1 MNDSV
6 AQLRSRWTPEL
17 TEAAI
22 RFLQGNPTDIEIPT
36 VELDGKTYLDLRGIR
51 IEQTQLDGMLIRN
64 VNLRWS
70 TIRDVGFK
78 GAKLVDCNLSQASF
92 SECYFRRTV
101 FQKCDIVNSKFDSS
115 DFSNARIEAS
125 RLDFATFRSC
135 EIDLASIVFRQDA
148 SPQVLARICR
158 NLKLNAISMGHFADA
173 SALAYLEKTYER
185 HVLYHQAFDAKRE
198 PTGVRLKAIAL
209 WLDAVFLN
217 WLWGYGE
224 KPARL
229 ALAMLVAI
237 FGFGTLQYALNGIAG
252 RGWWE
257 HVYFSGITFV
267 SVGYGDLVPVEPIPR
282 VLAVLEGVTGVTFIG
297 LLIAS
302 ATKKIMHR

>member
-17 TEAAI
+17 TEAAV

-36 VELDGKTYLDLRGIR
+36 MELDGETYLDLRGIR

-78 GAKLVDCNLSQASF
+78 GAKLVDCNLSQAGF
-92 SECYFRRTV
+92 SECYFRKAV
-101 FQKCDIVNSKFDSS
+101 FQKCDMINAKFDSS
-115 DFSNARIEAS
+115 DFSSARIDAS
-125 RLDFATFRSC
+125 RIDFATFRSC
-135 EIDLASIVFRQDA
+135 EIALRDIRFRDDA
-148 SPQVLARICR
+148 NPQVLARVCR
-158 NLKLNAISMGHFADA
+158 NLKLNAISMGRFDDA
-173 SALAYLEKTYER
+173 SDLAYMERTYER
-185 HVLYHQAFDAKRE
+185 QVLYHQAFAGKHERI
-198 PTGVRLKAIAL
+198 GVRLKAIAL
-209 WLDAVFLN
+209 WLDAVFFN

-224 KPARL
+224 RPWRL
-229 ALAMLVAI
+229 AIAMLVAV
-237 FGFGTLQYALNGIAG
+237 FGFGTLQYALDGVPG
-252 RGWWE
+252 SGWWE
-257 HVYFSGITFV
+257 DIYFSGITFV
-267 SVGYGDLVPVEPIPR
+267 SVGYGDLLPVGPIPR
-282 VLAVLEGVTGVTFIG
+282 VLAVLEGATGITFLG

>member
-36 VELDGKTYLDLRGIR
+36 VELDGETYLDLRGIR

-78 GAKLVDCNLSQASF
+78 GAKLVGCNLSQANF

-135 EIDLASIVFRQDA
+135 EITLRDIRFRDDA
-148 SPQVLARICR
+148 NPQVQSRVCR
-158 NLKLNAISMGHFADA
+158 NLKLNAISMGHFDDA
-173 SALAYLEKTYER
+173 SDLAYMEKTYER
-185 HVLYHQAFDAKRE
+185 RVLFGRAFAQKNDRVGK
-198 PTGVRLKAIAL
+198 RLKAVAF
-209 WLDAVFLN
+209 WLDAVILN

-224 KPARL
+224 RPWRL
-229 ALAMLVAI
+229 MLAVVATI
-237 FGFGTLQYALNGIAG
+237 LAFGTVQFWLDGVPGKGL
-252 RGWWE
+252 WE
-257 HVYFSGITFV
+257 HVYFSGITFLTI
-267 SVGYGDLVPVEPIPR
+267 GYGDLVPTGAIPR
-282 VLAVLEGVTGVTFIG
+282 VLAIVEGMVGITFIG

-302 ATKKIMHR
+302 ATKKIMNR